1 MSHPILILLAG
12 VFAVFGAILAYY
24 LVRGLREG
32 RMPMRRFYPLPK
44 PVLNGRE
51 TGYAYR
57 DRHAGTFWFE
67 TGFNVLAVLICI
79 GMAIFTIAL
88 S

>member
-1 MSHPILILLAG
+1 MTHPVFAALACL
-12 VFAVFGAILAYY
+12 FAVFGAILAYY

-32 RMPMRRFYPLPK
+32 RMPMRRFYPVPK
-44 PVLNGRE
+44 PMLNGRE

-57 DRHAGTFWFE
+57 DRHPGTFWFE
-67 TGFNVLAVLICI
+67 TAFNVLAVLVCI
-79 GMAIFTIAL
+79 AVAILTIAL